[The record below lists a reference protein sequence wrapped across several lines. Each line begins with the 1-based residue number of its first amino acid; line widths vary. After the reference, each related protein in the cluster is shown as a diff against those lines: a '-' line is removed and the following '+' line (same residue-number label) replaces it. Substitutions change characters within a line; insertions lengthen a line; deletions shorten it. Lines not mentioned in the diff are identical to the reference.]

1 MEKSWIDEAK
11 ELLPRAEERRAAGA
25 WEEAADIYE
34 RLSSRWMTG
43 ASAAASEQSRRTRMD
58 QSIKFREIARDCKRR
73 AAGVAEEPAS
83 ANAAAPDSVGSTCAQ
98 TGSGAS
104 APEGKL
110 GRIRA
115 QLSNDAIGQM
125 LIAQVDGFAQTSS
138 VTWEDIGG
146 LDGLVGDLKKA
157 LAAAVVRY
165 PDGIR
170 REASGDILLV
180 GPPGTGKTML
190 AAALANSICLDGM
203 EGRFYNV
210 GLAGLK
216 GHYQGNTEK
225 AISLLYETA
234 RENSPSLVFMD
245 EIDSLCTA
253 RGEGTGDAA
262 SRAILGVMLSEMDG
276 MARKKGDP
284 GTNFVL
290 TVAATNTPW
299 SLDAA
304 LLSRFGENRILVPA
318 PDASGRK
325 AILEK
330 LILAQGY
337 SLDDGADLAWLADDA
352 RTSGYSGR
360 DLRSLT
366 SVAKRA
372 MEMEMNPGL
381 SLWKDLKEVA
391 GTEVRLRPLTH
402 ADFEAALGKV
412 PPSIS
417 DKCMEDYRRWCE
429 DPNWRPSGH

>member
-1 MEKSWIDEAK
+1 MANEWIDEAK
-11 ELLPRAEERRAAGA
+11 TLLSRAEERSGAGDWLAA
-25 WEEAADIYE
+25 AALYE
-34 RLSSRWMTG
+34 DLSQKWLKG
-43 ASAAASEQSRRTRMD
+43 ASEVFSPQSRRSRMD
-58 QSIKFREIARDCKRR
+58 QSIRYRELARLCKQR
-73 AAGVAEEPAS
+73 S
-83 ANAAAPDSVGSTCAQ
+83 
-98 TGSGAS
+98 SGAS
-104 APEGKL
+104 DTMPQSPVLPSSVSAQAVSAAAGSADVQSEAGNMGK
-110 GRIRA
+110 IRA
-115 QLSNDAIGQM
+115 QLANDAIGQM

-146 LDGLVGDLKKA
+146 LDSLVGDLKKA
-157 LAAAVVRY
+157 LASAVVRY
-165 PDGIR
+165 PEGIR
-170 REASGDILLV
+170 REASGDILMV

-253 RGEGTGDAA
+253 RGEGGGDAS

-276 MARKKGDP
+276 MAKKNCDP
-284 GTNFVL
+284 RASFVL

-299 SLDAA
+299 ALDAA
-304 LLSRFGENRILVPA
+304 LLSRFGENRVLVPA
-318 PDASGRK
+318 PDADGRR

-330 LILAQGY
+330 LIVAHGY
-337 SLDDGADLAWLADDA
+337 SLADEGDLDWLADDA
-352 RTSGYSGR
+352 QTFGYSGR

-381 SLWKDLKEVA
+381 SNWKDLKDVA
-391 GTEVRLRPLTH
+391 GTEVKLRALTH
-402 ADFEAALGKV
+402 ADFASALKRV
-412 PPSIS
+412 PPSITEKTM
-417 DKCMEDYRRWCE
+417 DDYRRWCE
-429 DPNWRPSGH
+429 DPNYRP

>member
-25 WEEAADIYE
+25 WEEAATLYE
-34 RLSSRWMTG
+34 RLSSKWMIG
-43 ASAAASEQSRRTRMD
+43 ASAATTEQRRRSWID
-58 QSIKFREIARDCKRR
+58 NSIRFREMARDCKRR
-73 AAGVAEEPAS
+73 AAG
-83 ANAAAPDSVGSTCAQ
+83 APDESAVTEAAGAHTPDDAGAQAHTSV
-98 TGSGAS
+98 
-104 APEGKL
+104 PVGKM

-115 QLSNDAIGQM
+115 QLANDSIGQM

-138 VTWEDIGG
+138 VTWDDIGG

-157 LAAAVVRY
+157 LASAVVRY
-165 PDGIR
+165 PAGIR

-190 AAALANSICLDGM
+190 AAALANSICIDGM

-253 RGEGTGDAA
+253 RGEGAGDAS

-284 GTNFVL
+284 GANFVL
-290 TVAATNTPW
+290 TLAATNTPW

-330 LILAQGY
+330 LVLAQGY
-337 SLDDGADLAWLADDA
+337 SLDDGGDLDWLADDA
-352 RTSGYSGR
+352 RTAGYSGR
-360 DLRSLT
+360 DLKSLT

-417 DKCMEDYRRWCE
+417 AKCMEDYHRWCE
-429 DPNWRPSGH
+429 DPNWRPASR